1 MAKADRLERLDLRRA
16 ELEAEYL
23 AALIAALEA
32 GRLAGAAL
40 DVFDNEPHVPEALR
54 KNPRVVLTPHMAS
67 ATVETRTR
75 MADVVLENLDAFVG
89 GAALSTAA
97 V

>member
-1 MAKADRLERLDLRRA
+1 MPRGYLVNVARGSIVD
-16 ELEAEYL
+16 EAAL
-23 AALIAALEA
+23 AAALIE

-40 DVFDNEPHVPEALR
+40 DVFENEPHVPDSLR
-54 KNPRVVLTPHMAS
+54 ESAKVVLTPHTAS

-75 MADVVLENLDAFVG
+75 MAELVLENLDAFMA
-89 GAALSTAA
+89 GAPLPTAA